1 MLNQKIIKK
10 INDYVYIKPRTIQEI
25 SLLINKNWRTANS
38 YIEKI
43 KQEQG
48 TISIRIFREGTRGAL
63 KIVYWNS
70 IEKIHSSQFQERLFQ
85 QISTGK
91 HKEDFSPSEIY
102 QYIDKNKK
110 SAQILN
116 EKSYYSKENF
126 QDYQNFLKSTQQQ
139 ILLFS
144 GNLSFLNLSY
154 KNKNILQTIEDLAK
168 NNISIKILTRVE
180 LPGIENIKN
189 TLSINE
195 KLGKNL
201 IEIHH
206 CFQPLRCT
214 IIDSKIARIKEV
226 KDPKVYPVDE
236 LKEKLTILYTI
247 HDEEWIEWLQK
258 VFFNLFRKSISEEK
272 RIEDIENISFI
283 K

>member
-110 SAQILN
+110 SAQMLN

-258 VFFNLFRKSISEEK
+258 VFFNLFRKSISAEK

>member
-258 VFFNLFRKSISEEK
+258 VFFNLFRKSISAEK

>member
-1 MLNQKIIKK
+1 MLNQKIIKQ
-10 INDYVYIKPRTIQEI
+10 INYYVYIKPRTIQEI

-168 NNISIKILTRVE
+168 NNIPIKILTRVE

-258 VFFNLFRKSISEEK
+258 VFFNLFRKSISAEK

>member
-168 NNISIKILTRVE
+168 NNIPIKILTRVE

-258 VFFNLFRKSISEEK
+258 VFFNLFRKSISAEK

>member
-1 MLNQKIIKK
+1 MLNQKIIKE

-258 VFFNLFRKSISEEK
+258 VFFNLFRKSISAEK